1 MGHHTDLRPAGEKRI
16 TLLGTA
22 VVGAAGLLLHCLVHV
37 FKPGFT
43 MLLNMENEIK
53 LIGVVDRNLHA
64 DQPMKAAAK
73 LN

>member
-1 MGHHTDLRPAGEKRI
+1 
-16 TLLGTA
+16 
-22 VVGAAGLLLHCLVHV
+22 
-37 FKPGFT
+37 